1 MPDPILPPG
10 CVCHKCGKVLTA
22 GELSTFSVTTMG
34 GGGGYASSI
43 SISRKW
49 GPHACG
55 HKYSSSL
62 NNEDWKIMLDGLTE
76 PGQADGVR
84 EYVTSFY
91 RGKKDKQLKVDEEE
105 SEKAGRQ
112 RKFWR

>member
-1 MPDPILPPG
+1 
-10 CVCHKCGKVLTA
+10 
-22 GELSTFSVTTMG
+22 
-34 GGGGYASSI
+34 
-43 SISRKW
+43 
-49 GPHACG
+49 
-55 HKYSSSL
+55 
-62 NNEDWKIMLDGLTE
+62 MLDGLTE